1 MSQTTKVYPKG
12 FYIGEPNENAP
23 DFVKGR
29 ISVKVEEFTAFLNEN
44 TNDAGY
50 VNLDLLE
57 GQKGLYST
65 LNTWKPKESGKAAVS
80 APAQVTQ
87 EEANDLPF

>member
-12 FYIGEPNENAP
+12 FYIGEPKETAP

-29 ISVKVEEFTAFLNEN
+29 ISVKVEEFTAFLNEHA
-44 TNDAGY
+44 NDAGY

-65 LNTWKPKESGKAAVS
+65 LNTWKPKESNAQKTVA
-80 APAQVTQ
+80 APATS
-87 EEANDLPF
+87 EDDGLPF

>member
-29 ISVKVEEFTAFLNEN
+29 ISVKVEEFTAFLNEHA
-44 TNDAGY
+44 NDKGY

-65 LNTWKPKESGKAAVS
+65 LNTWKPKESSEAPVA
-80 APAQVTQ
+80 APAPVS
-87 EEANDLPF
+87 EEDAEDLPF